1 VRCHFWERR
10 GHRGGSSTR
19 GRWRWRYPVGLPE
32 EEDNRPTDRA
42 GPPVSAGEAVGQAGL
57 EGEGVRWAVAGP
69 ERGGRDV
76 ARGWAGSWKWLDKI
90 LRILFGIWIFGKI
103 WKFAHGDSKG
113 ILIWGFFLKSSRLL
127 KDF

>member
-10 GHRGGSSTR
+10 GHRGGSSAR

-57 EGEGVRWAVAGP
+57 EG
-69 ERGGRDV
+69 GGSEV
-76 ARGWAGSWKWLDKI
+76 GCGWAG
-90 LRILFGIWIFGKI
+90 RGKERC
-103 WKFAHGDSKG
+103 GP
-113 ILIWGFFLKSSRLL
+113 RLGR
-127 KDF
+127 KPEMAG